1 MIRFSRKI
9 RVPVVYSST
18 LVTQMQVSTYRTWIP
33 VIALALSGCYA
44 PVAQQVVFGV
54 SEPLRVVPNAP
65 ASVLL
70 DNDSTV
76 RYARVRLVADSLY
89 AWEYQASR
97 APKDSVVIAVHRI
110 RAIEQDRLNIPA
122 TLGAVIAGLT
132 SAVLVGLVTLLLLLQ
147 NDHS

>member
-1 MIRFSRKI
+1 MHNI
-9 RVPVVYSST
+9 ST
-18 LVTQMQVSTYRTWIP
+18 CRLWFPFIV
-33 VIALALSGCYA
+33 LALFGCYA
-44 PVAQQVVFGV
+44 PVAQHVGSRV

-65 ASVLL
+65 ASVVL

-76 RYARVRLVADSLY
+76 RYARVSLVADSLY
-89 AWEYQASR
+89 VWEYHKGRS
-97 APKDSVVIAVHRI
+97 PKDSVAIAAHRI

-132 SAVLVGLVTLLLLLQ
+132 SAVFVGLLTLLLLLQ